1 MIKIPNI
8 SKKLVYSASAI
19 AMVGVLFGAYFA
31 TKGNI
36 QPINDVP
43 VATLIPNDIGA
54 TFGSTFSNFIL
65 GRSADGSA
73 IGSKTP
79 LVRATKFS
87 AGEKVGL
94 RVQTSNEVVVAFPI
108 ELRFLRQ
115 DSSEETPSLQ
125 PFRQKFSIKPGL
137 RSYCCLTI
145 PKEAGNFSIGILR
158 NNSFVG
164 TIGNIV
170 VVPAKVDEGGSIFG
184 L

>member
-1 MIKIPNI
+1 MIDISNIP
-8 SKKLVYSASAI
+8 KKLVYSISSI
-19 AMVGVLFGAYFA
+19 AVVGILFGAYFA
-31 TKGNI
+31 TRGNI
-36 QPINDVP
+36 QPIGDIP
-43 VATLIPNDIGA
+43 VATVKPNGENN

-94 RVQTSNEVVVAFPI
+94 RVQTSSEVVVAFPI

-164 TIGNIV
+164 SIANIV